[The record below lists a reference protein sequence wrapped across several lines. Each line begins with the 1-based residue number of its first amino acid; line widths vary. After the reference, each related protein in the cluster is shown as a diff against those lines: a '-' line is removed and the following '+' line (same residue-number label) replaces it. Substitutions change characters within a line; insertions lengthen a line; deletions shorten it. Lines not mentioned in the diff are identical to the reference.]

1 MILSREAATM
11 AKRLFKWFAPK
22 RGERVLEMVEDHMEL
37 TRNAVSDLY
46 RMVEAAGKGEAEGSK
61 AFFDSL
67 SQMEMKAD
75 ALRREMVD
83 ELTRGEMFPEE
94 REDLMELV
102 RAVDWV
108 ADWSREAGRVLA
120 IIPYERA
127 PEEMKTAAQNM
138 CRANVDCVSVLAQ
151 CIKVLPED
159 PGGALSLADEV
170 EMLEEEIDELY
181 SVARG
186 HLATLEFEGFTT
198 GALILLNMF
207 LDAIETI
214 ADWCEN
220 TADIARAVAVR
231 IH

>member
-1 MILSREAATM
+1 M
-11 AKRLFKWFAPK
+11 AKRLFGWFAPK
-22 RGERVLEMVEDHMEL
+22 RGEKILEMVENHLEL
-37 TRNAVSDLY
+37 TKKAVGDLY
-46 RMVEAAGKGEAEGSK
+46 RMVEAAAKGETADSK
-61 AFFDSL
+61 SLFESL

-83 ELTRGEMFPEE
+83 ELTKSEMFPEE
-94 REDLMELV
+94 RDDLMELV

-108 ADWSREAGRVLA
+108 ADWAREAGRILA
-120 IIPYERA
+120 IIPFEKA

-138 CRANVDCVSVLAQ
+138 CRANNDCVTILAK
-151 CIKVLPED
+151 CIKVLPSD
-159 PGGALSLADEV
+159 PREAINLANEV

-181 SVARG
+181 SIARK

-207 LDAIETI
+207 LDALETV

-220 TADIARAVAVR
+220 TADIVRAVAVR
-231 IH
+231 IR